1 MPANLVAALDGSGG
15 QGNGGRGRSGDSF
28 VLGFKILANLVAGLD
43 GCGGHGNRGRGRSGD
58 SLVLGK
64 AELIL
69 ELAGDAPFKKINCIK
84 KKK

>member
-28 VLGFKILANLVAGLD
+28 VLG
-43 GCGGHGNRGRGRSGD
+43 
-58 SLVLGK
+58 K